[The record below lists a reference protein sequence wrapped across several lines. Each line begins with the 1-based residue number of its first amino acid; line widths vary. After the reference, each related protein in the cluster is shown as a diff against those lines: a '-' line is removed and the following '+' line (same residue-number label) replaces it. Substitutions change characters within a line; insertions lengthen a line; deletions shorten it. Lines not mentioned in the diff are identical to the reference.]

1 MIYITGDTHGEVSRF
16 SELHTQY
23 QLTEE
28 DTLIVAGDFGCIFG
42 LGWRDEHKLDT
53 LAELPYT
60 ILFLDGNHECFPQIF
75 SYPEEMWNGG
85 RVHRI
90 RSNILHL
97 MRGQVYELEG
107 VSFFTMGGGYSIDQM
122 LRIPGRSWWPEEMPS
137 DEEYDEAWA
146 NLQKHSNKVDVIIS
160 HAAPEETM
168 QMFVQTGVIS
178 HRYLQEGRLNVFL
191 ENVRQTVEHK
201 HYYFGHMH
209 IDKRLFRNQT
219 ALFYDVYCLPTG
231 RKVMRKDVPLE
242 LSPEMDRG
250 DPEGTEV
257 W

>member
-53 LAELPYT
+53 LAKLPYT
-60 ILFLDGNHECFPQIF
+60 ILFLDGNHECFPKIF

-90 RSNILHL
+90 RSNVLHL

-146 NLQKHSNKVDVIIS
+146 NLQKHGNKVDVIIS

-191 ENVRQTVEHK
+191 ENVRLTVEHK

-231 RKVMRKDVPLE
+231 RKAVRKDVPLE
-242 LSPEMDRG
+242 LSQEIDWG
-250 DPEGTEV
+250 EPEGTEV

>member
-1 MIYITGDTHGEVSRF
+1 
-16 SELHTQY
+16 
-23 QLTEE
+23 
-28 DTLIVAGDFGCIFG
+28 
-42 LGWRDEHKLDT
+42 
-53 LAELPYT
+53 
-60 ILFLDGNHECFPQIF
+60 
-75 SYPEEMWNGG
+75 
-85 RVHRI
+85 
-90 RSNILHL
+90 
-97 MRGQVYELEG
+97 
-107 VSFFTMGGGYSIDQM
+107 
-122 LRIPGRSWWPEEMPS
+122 
-137 DEEYDEAWA
+137 
-146 NLQKHSNKVDVIIS
+146 
-160 HAAPEETM
+160 M

-178 HRYLQEGRLNVFL
+178 QRYLQEGRLNVFL

-219 ALFYDVYCLPTG
+219 ALFYDVYYLPTG

>member
-1 MIYITGDTHGEVSRF
+1 
-16 SELHTQY
+16 
-23 QLTEE
+23 
-28 DTLIVAGDFGCIFG
+28 
-42 LGWRDEHKLDT
+42 
-53 LAELPYT
+53 
-60 ILFLDGNHECFPQIF
+60 
-75 SYPEEMWNGG
+75 
-85 RVHRI
+85 
-90 RSNILHL
+90 
-97 MRGQVYELEG
+97 
-107 VSFFTMGGGYSIDQM
+107 
-122 LRIPGRSWWPEEMPS
+122 MPS

-146 NLQKHSNKVDVIIS
+146 NLQKHGNKVDVIIS

-219 ALFYDVYCLPTG
+219 ALFYDVYCLSTS
-231 RKVMRKDVPLE
+231 RKAVRKDVPLV
-242 LSPEMDRG
+242 LSQEIDWG

>member
-1 MIYITGDTHGEVSRF
+1 
-16 SELHTQY
+16 
-23 QLTEE
+23 
-28 DTLIVAGDFGCIFG
+28 
-42 LGWRDEHKLDT
+42 
-53 LAELPYT
+53 
-60 ILFLDGNHECFPQIF
+60 
-75 SYPEEMWNGG
+75 
-85 RVHRI
+85 
-90 RSNILHL
+90 

-137 DEEYDEAWA
+137 DEEYDEAWF
-146 NLQKHSNKVDVIIS
+146 NLQKHGNKVDVIIS

-168 QMFVQTGVIS
+168 QMFTQTGVIS

-242 LSPEMDRG
+242 LSQEIDWG
-250 DPEGTEV
+250 EPEGTEV